1 MTLGGMLAKLRKEN
15 HYTQEQMQ
23 ELLIHK
29 ANAACLLGLNEQNR
43 QIMYNKLRKFQ
54 NRRIENSPQN
64 KGQGQRHLVE

>member
-43 QIMYNKLRKFQ
+43 QIMYNKLRKLK
-54 NRRIENSPQN
+54 R
-64 KGQGQRHLVE
+64 G